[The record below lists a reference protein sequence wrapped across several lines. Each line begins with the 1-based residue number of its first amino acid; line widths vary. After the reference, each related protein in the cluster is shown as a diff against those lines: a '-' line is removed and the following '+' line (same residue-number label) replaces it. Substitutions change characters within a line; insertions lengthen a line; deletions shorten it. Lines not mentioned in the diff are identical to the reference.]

1 MDLGLQGK
9 RALVTGASRGIGRA
23 TVELLAAEGCSLAI
37 CARGDDDLQIFAKEL
52 TAGGAQVFARAVDVG
67 EDGALAEFVDAAAAE
82 LGGLDIVVSNVSA
95 GSVKGPGQWQAS
107 LDTDLLPLVR
117 AIETALPHFEA
128 AGGGAVVAISSTS
141 GFDTAPPSAPNSYA
155 AFKAAV
161 IAHAS
166 GQAHKLASLGIRV
179 NTVSPGPIF
188 FEDGPWDNIK
198 KNRTAMYDSI
208 LAQIPI
214 GRMGKA
220 EEVAA
225 AVAFLA
231 SPVSGFCT
239 GVNLVAD
246 GGMLTRVQ
254 F

>member
-23 TVELLAAEGCSLAI
+23 TVETLAAEGCSLAI
-37 CARGDDDLQIFAKEL
+37 CARGEEDLLAFAKDL
-52 TAGGAQVFARAVDVG
+52 TGRGIHVFARAVDVG
-67 EDGALAEFVDAAAAE
+67 QDGALAEFVDAAAAD

-95 GSVKGPGQWQAS
+95 GSVKGPGQWQTS

-128 AGGGAVVAISSTS
+128 AGGGSVVAISSTS
-141 GFDTAPPSAPNSYA
+141 GFDSAPPSAPNSYA

-166 GQAHKLASLGIRV
+166 GMAHKLAPLGVRV
-179 NTVSPGPIF
+179 NTVSPGPVF

-198 KNRTAMYDSI
+198 KNRTALYESV
-208 LAQIPI
+208 LANIPL
-214 GRMGKA
+214 GRMGTA
-220 EEVAA
+220 EEIAS

-231 SPVSGFCT
+231 SPVSGYCT

-246 GGMLTRVQ
+246 GGMVSRVQ

>member
-1 MDLGLQGK
+1 MDLGLTGK

-23 TVELLAAEGCSLAI
+23 TVEMLASEGCSVAI
-37 CARGDDDLQIFAKEL
+37 CARGADDLATFAKEL
-52 TAGGAQVFARAVDVG
+52 EAKGVTVFSRPVDVG
-67 EDGALAEFVDAAAAE
+67 VAGAITEFVDDAAAA

-95 GSVKGPGQWQAS
+95 GSVKGPDQWQTS

-117 AIETALPHFEA
+117 SIEAAIPHFEA

-141 GFDTAPPSAPNSYA
+141 GFDGAPPSAPNSYA

-166 GQAHKLASLGIRV
+166 GQAHKLGPLGIRV
-179 NTVSPGPIF
+179 NTVSPGPIYF
-188 FEDGPWDNIK
+188 VDGPWDNIK
-198 KNRTAMYDSI
+198 INRTAMYDSVI
-208 LAQIPI
+208 ATIPV
-214 GRMGKA
+214 GRMGKP

-225 AVAFLA
+225 AVAYLA
-231 SPVSGFCT
+231 SPVAGFCN
-239 GVNLVAD
+239 GVNLVTD
-246 GGMLTRVQ
+246 GGMVTRVQ